1 MTVERV
7 TNQKPKRASDR
18 GGKYAAIGRPLPALE
33 PRTAVQSWTC
43 DSEELDV

>member
-7 TNQKPKRASDR
+7 TNQKTKRANDR

-33 PRTAVQSWTC
+33 PQTVAQSRTC
-43 DSEELDV
+43 EELDV